1 MKTVMTTAAVCF
13 LFASTAYG
21 QWLPGKSCNVMAS
34 EIADQ
39 AVAHMVN
46 LESPFAVGM
55 ADAALMIDENCG
67 TAKLIKANLSLGG
80 QFGNQEE
87 QLDMLDVDALSE
99 SEKAWH
105 SLLTDDSG
113 DWAAA
118 RMAVAEEYPDVPLF
132 QFWAAMADDDQ
143 ADAMQEYADNFP
155 EYASPA
161 YNMLSYAYARGD
173 GVEQDMDM
181 AMEIV
186 EKAIAAHD
194 GPNAYDS
201 RAEHYAA
208 AGDYDNAFSSQLQAL
223 NYAAGPSA
231 YQQYAGIYWRHTNK
245 EALTDS
251 IKSYTQQRLEATM
264 MNDVE
269 GQAKFQPESVSFIA
283 CNSNMLPCELVDEPM
298 PNEYFTWNSWETGDI
313 SVQFNE
319 EMNMAITTYTSTGN
333 YTMNESGE
341 EVDYHTRASEV
352 WKLEAGSWVLVHSN
366 FAPMPDGA
374 GLPRM

>member
-1 MKTVMTTAAVCF
+1 
-13 LFASTAYG
+13 
-21 QWLPGKSCNVMAS
+21 MAS

-118 RMAVAEEYPDVPLF
+118 RMAVAEEYSDVPLF
-132 QFWAAMADDDQ
+132 QFWAAMVNDDQ
-143 ADAMQEYADNFP
+143 AGALKSYVDDFP

-201 RAEHYAA
+201 RAEHYAE
-208 AGDYDNAFSSQLQAL
+208 AGDYENAFSSQLQAL

-231 YQQYAGIYWRHTNK
+231 YQQYAMVYWRTTNK

-251 IKSYTQQRLEATM
+251 VKSYTKQRIHSTM
-264 MNDVE
+264 MNDAE
-269 GQAKFQPESVSFIA
+269 GQAKFQPESMAMIA
-283 CNSNMLPCELVDEPM
+283 CNSNMEPCEMVEEPTE
-298 PNEYFTWNSWETGDI
+298 NEYFTWNSWDVGEID
-313 SVQFNE
+313 VQFNE
-319 EMNMAITTYTSTGN
+319 QMNMAITTFTSTGN
-333 YTMNESGE
+333 YTMNDSGDD
-341 EVDYHTRASEV
+341 VDYHTRASEV
-352 WKLEAGSWVLVHSN
+352 WQLEGGSWKLVHSN
-366 FAPMPDGA
+366 FAPMPDGD

>member
-1 MKTVMTTAAVCF
+1 MKTVITTIALCF
-13 LFASTAYG
+13 LFATTANG
-21 QWLPGKSCNVMAS
+21 QWLPGKSCNAMAS

-80 QFGNQEE
+80 QFGNQQE
-87 QLDMLDVDALSE
+87 QLDMIDVDALSE

-105 SLLTDDSG
+105 SLLSDDSG
-113 DWAAA
+113 DWATA
-118 RMAVAEEYPDVPLF
+118 RKALAEEYPNVPLF
-132 QFWAAMADDDQ
+132 QFWAVMADDDP
-143 ADAMQEYADNFP
+143 AEAMQEYADNFP

-208 AGDYDNAFSSQLQAL
+208 AEDYDNAFSSQLQAL
-223 NYAAGPSA
+223 NYAAGPSP
-231 YQQYAGIYWRHTNK
+231 YQQYAMIYWRHTNK

-251 IKSYTQQRLEATM
+251 VKSYTKQRIQATM
-264 MNDVE
+264 MNDLE
-269 GQAKFQPESVSFIA
+269 GLERFRPESMTMMA
-283 CNSNMLPCELVDEPM
+283 CNSNMGPCEMVDEPM
-298 PNEYFTWNSWETGDI
+298 QNDAFTWNDWEVGDI
-313 SVQFNE
+313 VVQFNE
-319 EMNMAITTYTSTGN
+319 EMTMAITAYTSTGN

-341 EVDYHTRASEV
+341 IIDYHTRASEV
-352 WKLEAGSWVLVHSN
+352 WQLEGGSWVLVHSN